1 MHVREWMGHAEV
13 ETTKRDLHC
22 KRRADGARSTDA
34 AFSTPPCPLLRRFR
48 F

>member
-22 KRRADGARSTDA
+22 KRRADDARPADA
-34 AFSTPPCPLLRRFR
+34 AFSTAIVPAAA
-48 F
+48 